1 MIFYRLFIILGLFCL
16 LGTGVSAPSYAR
28 ESAPAPASSDQIA
41 PESATGIQETKAA
54 QGKQFMVA
62 TAHPL
67 ATQAGFDILSRGG
80 TAADAAIAVQLVL
93 GLVEPQ
99 SSGIGGG
106 GFVLYYDAKTGK
118 LTSFDGRETAPR
130 LAGRHMFIGDDGKPL
145 PFYKAAVGGR
155 AVGVP
160 GIPALM
166 ETLHKSHG
174 RLPWRDLFSPAIT
187 LAETGFAVS
196 PRLSALA
203 QADRQRL
210 KHHVDTQLYFMPDSS
225 TPLPE
230 GHWLQNGLYAQTL
243 RDMALNGT
251 QSFYKGE
258 IAKKIS
264 RIVQDDTRNPGLI
277 TPEDMAAYRV
287 KERAP
292 VCGAYRAY
300 KICSMGEPSSGGL
313 TLLSA
318 LGILNHF
325 DLPAWGPDNVM
336 SWHVIG
342 EASRLAFADRNY
354 YMADSDFV
362 KTPGIHLIDPAYLAA
377 RAKLI
382 SGDKVIADV
391 LPGTPPGWVDE
402 TPTSADRSVTPPG
415 TTHIS
420 IVDGYGNIVSMT
432 SSIENA
438 FGSRLMVDGFLLNNQ
453 LTDFSFEPD
462 HQGKRVANHV
472 QGGKRPRSSMT
483 PVIVFD
489 ATNKPILVIGSAG
502 GSAIIGYV
510 LSRVISM
517 LDWNMDVNTALRIS
531 NVIHRGAG
539 FEMEETASAM
549 GDQLNAKGHPVEY
562 KDLNSGL
569 TAIDLRS
576 GLYTGAVDPRRE
588 GAAKGY

>member
-1 MIFYRLFIILGLFCL
+1 MIFYRLFIILGVFCL
-16 LGTGVSAPSYAR
+16 FGTGASAPSYSREPTPAR
-28 ESAPAPASSDQIA
+28 ESSDQIA
-41 PESATGIQETKAA
+41 PESATGIQETKAV

-130 LAGRHMFIGDDGKPL
+130 LAGRHMFIGEDGKPL
-145 PFYKAAVGGR
+145 PFYKAAVGAR

-258 IAKKIS
+258 IAQKIS

-325 DLPAWGPDNVM
+325 DLPSWGPDNVM

-362 KTPGIHLIDPAYLAA
+362 KTPGINLIDPAYLAA

-382 SGDKVIADV
+382 SGDKVISDV
-391 LPGTPPGWVDE
+391 LPGTPPGWVEE

-489 ATNKPILVIGSAG
+489 SANKPILVIGSAG

-510 LSRVISM
+510 LSRIISI
-517 LDWNMDVNTALRIS
+517 LDWHMDVNTALRVS
-531 NVIHRGAG
+531 NVIHRGTG
-539 FEMEETASAM
+539 FEMEDTASAM

-588 GAAKGY
+588 GTAKGY